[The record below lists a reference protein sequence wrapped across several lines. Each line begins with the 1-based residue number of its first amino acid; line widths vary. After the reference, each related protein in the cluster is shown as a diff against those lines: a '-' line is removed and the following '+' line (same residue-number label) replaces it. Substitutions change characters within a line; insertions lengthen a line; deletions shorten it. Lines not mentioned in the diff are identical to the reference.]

1 MERVILVLAML
12 AGLHLILSF
21 LQFAVEAIRGY
32 FTRAPHPVAT
42 TEVVQETSKESAVDW
57 LQYDIPAYMRRSG
70 IGNDS
75 GSKGTASFEVIA

>member
-32 FTRAPHPVAT
+32 FTRSPHLVAT
-42 TEVVQETSKESAVDW
+42 Q
-57 LQYDIPAYMRRSG
+57 QYDIPAYMRRNG

>member
-32 FTRAPHPVAT
+32 FTHSPHQVAT
-42 TEVVQETSKESAVDW
+42 TEVVQDASKELAVDW
-57 LQYDIPAYMRRSG
+57 QQYDTPAYMRRNG